1 MRTLGFLASRAA
13 CLLLCLMW
21 GLSNLGAQAPNP
33 GISSSASDIVRSYTI
48 AQVRV
53 EGLRHT
59 DQDLLMMIAGLR
71 QGQRF
76 TLMGEEG
83 AKAVRNLWKQG
94 LFGDVQIRV
103 DSIVDDRIFLCLV
116 LEEKPRLSKVVFNRK
131 VSKAK
136 AEEMTESLKT
146 FKGKILTDEV
156 KGNIRRVVRKYYT
169 DKGYL
174 EVQVTMKAVPD
185 TNQINASTLMVTVE
199 PGVKVRVAQ
208 LDLSGNSALDHRDLS
223 GILKTARPRVRWNP
237 FRNGKWDPE
246 KFEEQKAKLVRRYQR
261 MGYRDA
267 RILKDSVYSMG
278 NGQMGIKVELYEGR
292 PYYIRRLEIEGNSVH
307 SDSLLLGLLGVKDGD
322 LYNKELI
329 ESKLQMDPSGRD
341 ISSLYM
347 DDGYLFFQVS
357 SHENRVEGDSVDLIV
372 RVVEGAQATV
382 RRVTV
387 KGNDKTS
394 DHVIIRELRTRPGQK
409 FSRSDVMRTTR
420 ELSQLGYFDPEQ
432 LGVVPTPNP
441 QDGTVDIEYK
451 VAERS
456 NDQVELSGG
465 WGAGQVVGSLG
476 LVLNNFSTRKMFNP
490 KAWTPVPGG
499 DGQRVSIRAQSNGR
513 FFSSYNLSFTEPW
526 LGGKKPNSFTVSG
539 YVSIQVPNGLPRTN
553 SLRQSI
559 TIKGTSV
566 SFGQR
571 LKKPDDFFTVVHSL
585 NFQQFVLV
593 NNQNTA
599 FLPDGVS
606 NNFFIKETLSRNS
619 VDQPIFP
626 RSGTNLSLVAQI
638 APPYSLLGRTIK
650 PNATAQ
656 ERYKWVEYHKWRFD
670 FQQYTKLVGNLVL
683 MSRVQ
688 YGWLGN
694 YSSITGE
701 VPFGRFYVGGDGIMG
716 FALDDR
722 ELIGLRG
729 YQNNSLTPRDAQTSQ
744 LLGATAFQKYTME
757 FRYPL
762 SLNPSA
768 TIYATTFLEAGNS
781 FRRARE
787 FDPFLN
793 YRSAGVGVRVF
804 LPMFGL
810 LGVDW
815 GYGFDPVPGAGEVHK
830 GNVHISIGQSF

>member
-1 MRTLGFLASRAA
+1 MRTFWLLASRTA
-13 CLLLCLMW
+13 CLLGCLLW
-21 GLSNLGAQAPNP
+21 GYETANAQAPNP
-33 GISSSASDIVRSYTI
+33 GATTSGSDIVRSYTI

-103 DSIVDDRIFLCLV
+103 DSVVDDRIFLCLV
-116 LEEKPRLSKVVFNRK
+116 LEEKPRLAKVVFNRK

-174 EVQVTMKAVPD
+174 EVQVTMNTVPD
-185 TNQINASTLMVTVE
+185 TNQINASTLLVSVE
-199 PGVKVRVAQ
+199 PGVKVRVAA
-208 LDLSGNSALDHRDLS
+208 LDLSGNLALDDKDL
-223 GILKTARPRVRWNP
+223 GRILKTARPKVRWNP
-237 FRNGKWDPE
+237 LRNGKWDPE

-278 NGQMGIKVELYEGR
+278 NGQMGIKVELFEGR

-307 SDSLLLGLLGVKDGD
+307 SDSLLLGLLGLQEGD
-322 LYNKELI
+322 LYNKELM

-451 VAERS
+451 VTERS

-476 LVLNNFSTRKMFNP
+476 LVLNNFSTRKMLNP

-499 DGQRVSIRAQSNGR
+499 DGQRVSVRAQSNGR

-553 SLRQSI
+553 PLRQSI

-670 FQQYTKLVGNLVL
+670 FQQYTKLIGNLVL

-729 YQNNSLTPRDAQTSQ
+729 YQNNSLTPRDPQTSQ

-781 FRRARE
+781 FRKARQ

>member
-1 MRTLGFLASRAA
+1 MMRFLFLAGQRA
-13 CLLLCLMW
+13 CLLGCFACLPW
-21 GLSNLGAQAPNP
+21 ITEAQVPGSGAA
-33 GISSSASDIVRSYTI
+33 GEVVRSYRI
-48 AQVRV
+48 AKVRV

-71 QGQRF
+71 EGQRF
-76 TLMGEEG
+76 TLLGEEG

-94 LFGDVQIRV
+94 LFGNVQIRV
-103 DSIVDDRIFLCLV
+103 DSVVEEQIYLCLV

-136 AEEMTESLKT
+136 AEEMTESLKS

-156 KGNIRRVVRKYYT
+156 KGNISRVVRKYYT

-174 EVQVTMKAVPD
+174 EVKVVLNTIPD
-185 TNQINASTLMVTVE
+185 TNQINASTLNVSVE
-199 PGVKVRVAQ
+199 PGAKVRVASLQ
-208 LDLSGNSALDHRDLS
+208 LTGNTALDAKNVMR
-223 GILKTARPRVRWNP
+223 ILKTARPRVRWNP
-237 FRNGKWDPE
+237 LRNGKWDPE
-246 KFEEQKAKLVRRYQR
+246 KFEEQKTKLIRRYQR

-267 RILKDSVYSMG
+267 RILRDSVFSIG
-278 NGQMGIKVELYEGR
+278 DGQMGVLVELFEGK
-292 PYYIRRLEIEGNSVH
+292 PYFVRRLEIEGNSVY
-307 SDSLLLGLLGVKDGD
+307 SDSLLLGLLGMKQGD

-357 SHENRVEGDSVDLIV
+357 SHESRVEGDSIDLVV

-451 VAERS
+451 VTERS

-499 DGQRVSIRAQSNGR
+499 DGQRVSVRAQSNGR

-539 YVSIQVPNGLPRTN
+539 YVSIQVPNGLPRSN
-553 SLRQSI
+553 PLRQSI

-571 LKKPDDFFTVVHSL
+571 LKKPDDFFTVVHSV

-606 NNFFIKETLSRNS
+606 NNFFFKETLSRNS

-626 RSGTNLSLVAQI
+626 RSGANLSLVAQI
-638 APPYSLLGRTIK
+638 APPYSLLGRK
-650 PNATAQ
+650 LRPDATAQ

-683 MSRVQ
+683 MSRIQ

-694 YSSITGE
+694 YTQETGE

-729 YQNNSLTPRDAQTSQ
+729 YQNNSLTPRDPQTSQ

-757 FRYPL
+757 LRYPL

-781 FRRARE
+781 FRKVRQ

-815 GYGFDPVPGAGEVHK
+815 GYGMDPVPGAGEVHK

>member
-1 MRTLGFLASRAA
+1 MMRFLFLAGLRA
-13 CLLLCLMW
+13 CLLGCFACLPW
-21 GLSNLGAQAPNP
+21 ITEAQVPGSGAA
-33 GISSSASDIVRSYTI
+33 GEVVRSYRI
-48 AQVRV
+48 AKVRV

-71 QGQRF
+71 EGQRF
-76 TLMGEEG
+76 TLLGEEG

-94 LFGDVQIRV
+94 LFGNVQIRV
-103 DSIVDDRIFLCLV
+103 DSVVEEQIYLCLV

-136 AEEMTESLKT
+136 AEEMTESLKS

-156 KGNIRRVVRKYYT
+156 KGNISRVVRKYYT

-174 EVQVTMKAVPD
+174 EVKVVLNTIPD
-185 TNQINASTLMVTVE
+185 TNQINASTLNVSVE
-199 PGVKVRVAQ
+199 PGAKVRVASLQ
-208 LDLSGNSALDHRDLS
+208 LTGNTALDAKNVMR
-223 GILKTARPRVRWNP
+223 ILKTARPRVRWNP
-237 FRNGKWDPE
+237 LRNGKWDPE
-246 KFEEQKAKLVRRYQR
+246 KFEEQKAKLIRRYQR

-267 RILKDSVYSMG
+267 RILRDSVFSIG
-278 NGQMGIKVELYEGR
+278 DGQMGVLVELFEGK
-292 PYYIRRLEIEGNSVH
+292 PYFVRRLEIEGNSVY
-307 SDSLLLGLLGVKDGD
+307 SDSLLLGLLGVKQGD

-357 SHENRVEGDSVDLIV
+357 SHESRVEGDSIDLVV

-451 VAERS
+451 VTERS

-499 DGQRVSIRAQSNGR
+499 DGQRVSVRAQSNGR

-526 LGGKKPNSFTVSG
+526 LGGKKPNSFTVSA
-539 YVSIQVPNGLPRTN
+539 YVSIQVPNGLPRSN
-553 SLRQSI
+553 PLRQSI

-571 LKKPDDFFTVVHSL
+571 LKKPDDFFTVVHSV

-606 NNFFIKETLSRNS
+606 NNFFFKETLSRNS

-626 RSGTNLSLVAQI
+626 RSGANLSLVAQI
-638 APPYSLLGRTIK
+638 APPYSLLGRK
-650 PNATAQ
+650 LRPDATAQ

-670 FQQYTKLVGNLVL
+670 LQQYTKLVGNLVL
-683 MSRVQ
+683 MSRIQ

-694 YSSITGE
+694 YTQETGE

-729 YQNNSLTPRDAQTSQ
+729 YQNNSLTPRDPQTSQ

-757 FRYPL
+757 LRYPL

-781 FRRARE
+781 FRKVRE

-815 GYGFDPVPGAGEVHK
+815 GYGMDPVPGAGEVHK

>member
-1 MRTLGFLASRAA
+1 MMRFLFLAGLRA
-13 CLLLCLMW
+13 CLLGCFACLPW
-21 GLSNLGAQAPNP
+21 ITEAQVPGSGAA
-33 GISSSASDIVRSYTI
+33 GEVVRSYRI
-48 AQVRV
+48 AKVRV

-71 QGQRF
+71 EGQRF
-76 TLMGEEG
+76 TLLGEEG

-94 LFGDVQIRV
+94 LFGNVQIRV
-103 DSIVDDRIFLCLV
+103 DSVVEEQIYLCLV

-136 AEEMTESLKT
+136 AEEMTESLKS

-156 KGNIRRVVRKYYT
+156 KGNISRVVRKYYT

-174 EVQVTMKAVPD
+174 EVKVVLNTIPD
-185 TNQINASTLMVTVE
+185 TNQINASTLNVSVE
-199 PGVKVRVAQ
+199 PGAKVRVASLQ
-208 LDLSGNSALDHRDLS
+208 LTGNTALDAKNVMR
-223 GILKTARPRVRWNP
+223 ILKTARPRVRWNP
-237 FRNGKWDPE
+237 LRNGKWDPE
-246 KFEEQKAKLVRRYQR
+246 KFEEQKTKLIRRYQR

-267 RILKDSVYSMG
+267 RILRDSVFSIG
-278 NGQMGIKVELYEGR
+278 DGQMGVLVELFEGK
-292 PYYIRRLEIEGNSVH
+292 PYFVRRLEIEGNSVY
-307 SDSLLLGLLGVKDGD
+307 SDSLLLGLLGMKPGD

-357 SHENRVEGDSVDLIV
+357 SHESRVEGDSIDLVV

-451 VAERS
+451 VTERS

-499 DGQRVSIRAQSNGR
+499 DGQRVSVRAQSNGR

-539 YVSIQVPNGLPRTN
+539 YVSIQVPNGLPRSN
-553 SLRQSI
+553 PLRQSI

-571 LKKPDDFFTVVHSL
+571 LKKPDDFFTVVHSV

-606 NNFFIKETLSRNS
+606 NNFFFKETLSRNS

-626 RSGTNLSLVAQI
+626 RSGANLSLVAQI
-638 APPYSLLGRTIK
+638 APPYSLLGRK
-650 PNATAQ
+650 LRPDATAQ

-683 MSRVQ
+683 MSRIQ

-694 YSSITGE
+694 YTQETGE

-729 YQNNSLTPRDAQTSQ
+729 YQNNSLTPRDPQTSQ

-757 FRYPL
+757 LRYPL

-781 FRRARE
+781 FRKVRE

-815 GYGFDPVPGAGEVHK
+815 GYGMDPVPGAGEVHK

>member
-1 MRTLGFLASRAA
+1 MKRLYFLAGLWIGLLGCFA
-13 CLLLCLMW
+13 CLPRI
-21 GLSNLGAQAPNP
+21 SQAQAPVS
-33 GISSSASDIVRSYTI
+33 GVAGEVVRSYRI
-48 AQVRV
+48 AKVRV

-71 QGQRF
+71 EGQRF
-76 TLMGEEG
+76 TLLGEEG

-94 LFGDVQIRV
+94 LFGNVQIRV
-103 DSIVDDRIFLCLV
+103 DSVVEDQIYLCLV

-156 KGNIRRVVRKYYT
+156 KGNISRVVRKYYT

-174 EVQVTMKAVPD
+174 EVKVAMNTVPD
-185 TNQINASTLMVTVE
+185 TNQINASTLNVSVE
-199 PGVKVRVAQ
+199 PGVKVRVASLQ
-208 LDLSGNSALDHRDLS
+208 LMGNVALDAKNVMR
-223 GILKTARPRVRWNP
+223 ILKTARPRVRWNP
-237 FRNGKWDPE
+237 LRNGKWDPE
-246 KFEEQKAKLVRRYQR
+246 KFEEQKTKLIRRYQR

-267 RILKDSVYSMG
+267 RILRDSVFSIG
-278 NGQMGIKVELYEGR
+278 DGQMGVLVDLFEGK
-292 PYYIRRLEIEGNSVH
+292 PYFIRRLEIEGNSVH
-307 SDSLLLGLLGVKDGD
+307 SDSLLLGLLGVKPGD

-357 SHENRVEGDSVDLIV
+357 SHESRVEGDSIDLMV

-451 VAERS
+451 VTERS

-499 DGQRVSIRAQSNGR
+499 DGQRVSVRAQSNGR

-553 SLRQSI
+553 PLRQSI

-571 LKKPDDFFTVVHSL
+571 LKKPDDFFTVVHSV

-626 RSGTNLSLVAQI
+626 RSGANLSLVAQI
-638 APPYSLLGRTIK
+638 APPYSLLGRK
-650 PNATAQ
+650 LAPNATAQ

-683 MSRVQ
+683 MSRIQ

-694 YSSITGE
+694 YTQETGE

-729 YQNNSLTPRDAQTSQ
+729 YQNNSLTPRDPQTSQ

-757 FRYPL
+757 LRYPL

-781 FRRARE
+781 FRKVRQ

-815 GYGFDPVPGAGEVHK
+815 GYGMDPVPGAGEVHK

>member
-1 MRTLGFLASRAA
+1 MMRFLFLAGLRA
-13 CLLLCLMW
+13 CLLGCFACLPW
-21 GLSNLGAQAPNP
+21 ITEAQVPGSGAA
-33 GISSSASDIVRSYTI
+33 GEVVRSYRI
-48 AQVRV
+48 AKVRV

-71 QGQRF
+71 EGQRF
-76 TLMGEEG
+76 TLLGEEG

-94 LFGDVQIRV
+94 LFGNVQIRV
-103 DSIVDDRIFLCLV
+103 DSVVEEQIYLCLV

-136 AEEMTESLKT
+136 AEEMTESLKS

-156 KGNIRRVVRKYYT
+156 KGNISRVVRKYYT

-174 EVQVTMKAVPD
+174 EVKVVLNTIPD
-185 TNQINASTLMVTVE
+185 TNQINASTLNVSVE
-199 PGVKVRVAQ
+199 PGAKVRVASLQ
-208 LDLSGNSALDHRDLS
+208 LTGNTALDAKNVMR
-223 GILKTARPRVRWNP
+223 ILKTARPRVRWNP
-237 FRNGKWDPE
+237 LRNGKWDPE
-246 KFEEQKAKLVRRYQR
+246 KFEEQKTKLIRRYQR

-267 RILKDSVYSMG
+267 RILRDSVFSIG
-278 NGQMGIKVELYEGR
+278 DGQMGVLVELFEGK
-292 PYYIRRLEIEGNSVH
+292 PYFVRRLEIEGNSVY
-307 SDSLLLGLLGVKDGD
+307 SDSLLLGLLGMKQGD

-357 SHENRVEGDSVDLIV
+357 SHESRVEGDSIDLMV

-451 VAERS
+451 VTERS

-499 DGQRVSIRAQSNGR
+499 DGQRVSVRAQSNGR

-539 YVSIQVPNGLPRTN
+539 YVSIQVPNGLPRSN
-553 SLRQSI
+553 PLRQSI

-571 LKKPDDFFTVVHSL
+571 LKKPDDFFTVVHSV

-606 NNFFIKETLSRNS
+606 NNFFFKETLSRNS

-626 RSGTNLSLVAQI
+626 RSGANLSLVAQI
-638 APPYSLLGRTIK
+638 APPYSLLGRK
-650 PNATAQ
+650 LRPDATAQ

-683 MSRVQ
+683 MSRIQ

-694 YSSITGE
+694 YTQETGE

-729 YQNNSLTPRDAQTSQ
+729 YQNNSLTPRDPQTSQ

-757 FRYPL
+757 LRYPL

-781 FRRARE
+781 FRKVRQ

-815 GYGFDPVPGAGEVHK
+815 GYGMDPVPGAGEVHK

>member
-1 MRTLGFLASRAA
+1 V
-13 CLLLCLMW
+13 
-21 GLSNLGAQAPNP
+21 
-33 GISSSASDIVRSYTI
+33 VRSYRI
-48 AQVRV
+48 AKVRV

-71 QGQRF
+71 EGQRF
-76 TLMGEEG
+76 TLLGEEG

-94 LFGDVQIRV
+94 LFGNVQIRV
-103 DSIVDDRIFLCLV
+103 DSVVEEQIYLCLV

-156 KGNIRRVVRKYYT
+156 KGNISRVVRKYYI
-169 DKGYL
+169 DKGYR
-174 EVQVTMKAVPD
+174 EVKVVLNTVPD
-185 TNQINASTLMVTVE
+185 TNQINASTLNVSVE
-199 PGVKVRVAQ
+199 PGAKVRVASLQ
-208 LDLSGNSALDHRDLS
+208 LTGNSAIDAKNVMR
-223 GILKTARPRVRWNP
+223 ILKTARPRVRWNP
-237 FRNGKWDPE
+237 LRNGKWDPE
-246 KFEEQKAKLVRRYQR
+246 KFEEQKAKLIRRYQR

-267 RILKDSVYSMG
+267 RILRDSVFSIG
-278 NGQMGIKVELYEGR
+278 NGQMGVLVDLFEGK
-292 PYYIRRLEIEGNSVH
+292 PYFVRRLEIEGNSVH
-307 SDSLLLGLLGVKDGD
+307 SDSVLLGLLGMKPGD

-347 DDGYLFFQVS
+347 DDGYLFFQVT
-357 SHENRVEGDSVDLIV
+357 SHESRVEGDSIDLMV

-451 VAERS
+451 VTERS

-499 DGQRVSIRAQSNGR
+499 DGQRVSVRAQSNGR

-553 SLRQSI
+553 PLRQSI

-571 LKKPDDFFTVVHSL
+571 LKKPDDFFTVVHSV

-606 NNFFIKETLSRNS
+606 NNFFFKETLSRNS

-626 RSGTNLSLVAQI
+626 RSGANLSVVAQI
-638 APPYSLLGRTIK
+638 APPYSLLGRK
-650 PNATAQ
+650 LRPDATAQ

-683 MSRVQ
+683 MSRIQ

-694 YSSITGE
+694 YTQETGE

-729 YQNNSLTPRDAQTSQ
+729 YQNNSLTPRDPQTSQ

-757 FRYPL
+757 LRYPL

-781 FRRARE
+781 FRKVRQ

-815 GYGFDPVPGAGEVHK
+815 GYGMDPVPGAGEVHK

>member
-1 MRTLGFLASRAA
+1 M
-13 CLLLCLMW
+13 M
-21 GLSNLGAQAPNP
+21 
-33 GISSSASDIVRSYTI
+33 IS
-48 AQVRV
+48 
-53 EGLRHT
+53 GLRE
-59 DQDLLMMIAGLR
+59 
-71 QGQRF
+71 GQRF
-76 TLMGEEG
+76 TLLGEEG

-94 LFGDVQIRV
+94 LFGNVQIRV
-103 DSIVDDRIFLCLV
+103 DSVVEEQIYLCLV

-136 AEEMTESLKT
+136 AEEMTESLKS

-156 KGNIRRVVRKYYT
+156 KGNISRVVRKYYT

-174 EVQVTMKAVPD
+174 EVKVVLNTIPD
-185 TNQINASTLMVTVE
+185 TNQINASTLNVSVE
-199 PGVKVRVAQ
+199 PGAKVRVASLQ
-208 LDLSGNSALDHRDLS
+208 LTGNAALDAKNVMR
-223 GILKTARPRVRWNP
+223 ILKTARPRVRWNP
-237 FRNGKWDPE
+237 LRNGKWDPE
-246 KFEEQKAKLVRRYQR
+246 KFEEQKTKLIRRYQR
-261 MGYRDA
+261 LGYRDA
-267 RILKDSVYSMG
+267 RILRDSVFSIG
-278 NGQMGIKVELYEGR
+278 DGQMGVLVELFEGK
-292 PYYIRRLEIEGNSVH
+292 PYFVRRLEIEGNSVY
-307 SDSLLLGLLGVKDGD
+307 SDSLLLGLLGVKQGD

-357 SHENRVEGDSVDLIV
+357 SHESRVEGDSIDLVV

-451 VAERS
+451 VTERS

-476 LVLNNFSTRKMFNP
+476 LVLNNFSTRKMLNP

-499 DGQRVSIRAQSNGR
+499 DGQRVSVRAQSNGR

-526 LGGKKPNSFTVSG
+526 LGGKKPNSFTVSA
-539 YVSIQVPNGLPRTN
+539 YVSIQVPNGLPRSN
-553 SLRQSI
+553 PLRQSI

-606 NNFFIKETLSRNS
+606 NNFFFKETLSRNS

-626 RSGTNLSLVAQI
+626 RSGANLSLVAQI
-638 APPYSLLGRTIK
+638 APPYSLLGRK
-650 PNATAQ
+650 LRPDATAQ

-683 MSRVQ
+683 MSRIQ

-694 YSSITGE
+694 YTQETGE

-729 YQNNSLTPRDAQTSQ
+729 YQNNSLTPRDPQTSQ

-757 FRYPL
+757 LRYPL

-781 FRRARE
+781 FRKVRQ

-815 GYGFDPVPGAGEVHK
+815 GYGMDPVPGAGEVHK

>member
-1 MRTLGFLASRAA
+1 MMRFLFLAGQRA
-13 CLLLCLMW
+13 CLLGCFACLPW
-21 GLSNLGAQAPNP
+21 ISQAQVP
-33 GISSSASDIVRSYTI
+33 GSAGSAGEVVRSYRI
-48 AQVRV
+48 AKVRV

-71 QGQRF
+71 EGQRF
-76 TLMGEEG
+76 TLLGEEG

-94 LFGDVQIRV
+94 LFGNVQIRV
-103 DSIVDDRIFLCLV
+103 DSVVEEQIYLCLV

-136 AEEMTESLKT
+136 AEEMTESLKS

-156 KGNIRRVVRKYYT
+156 KGNISRVVRKYYT

-174 EVQVTMKAVPD
+174 EVKVVLNTIPD
-185 TNQINASTLMVTVE
+185 TNQINASTLNVSVE
-199 PGVKVRVAQ
+199 PGAKVRVASLQ
-208 LDLSGNSALDHRDLS
+208 LTGNTALDAKNVMR
-223 GILKTARPRVRWNP
+223 ILKTARPRVRWNP
-237 FRNGKWDPE
+237 LRNGKWDPE
-246 KFEEQKAKLVRRYQR
+246 KFEEQKTKLIRRYQR

-267 RILKDSVYSMG
+267 RILRDSVFSIG
-278 NGQMGIKVELYEGR
+278 DGQMGVLVELFEGK
-292 PYYIRRLEIEGNSVH
+292 PYFVRRLEIEGNSVH
-307 SDSLLLGLLGVKDGD
+307 SDSLLLGLLGMKPGD

-357 SHENRVEGDSVDLIV
+357 SHESRVEGDSIDLMV

-451 VAERS
+451 VTERS

-499 DGQRVSIRAQSNGR
+499 DGQRVSVRAQSNGR

-539 YVSIQVPNGLPRTN
+539 YVSIQVPNGLPRSN
-553 SLRQSI
+553 PLRQSI

-571 LKKPDDFFTVVHSL
+571 LKKPDDFFTVVHSV

-606 NNFFIKETLSRNS
+606 NNFFFKETLSRNS

-626 RSGTNLSLVAQI
+626 RSGANLSLVAQI
-638 APPYSLLGRTIK
+638 APPYSLLGRK
-650 PNATAQ
+650 LRPDATAQ

-683 MSRVQ
+683 MSRIQ

-694 YSSITGE
+694 YTQETGE

-729 YQNNSLTPRDAQTSQ
+729 YQNNSLTPRDPQSNQ

-757 FRYPL
+757 LRYPL

-781 FRRARE
+781 FRKVRQ

-815 GYGFDPVPGAGEVHK
+815 GYGMDPVPGAGEVHK

>member
-1 MRTLGFLASRAA
+1 MMRFLFLAGLRA
-13 CLLLCLMW
+13 CLLGCFACLPW
-21 GLSNLGAQAPNP
+21 ITEAQVPGSGAA
-33 GISSSASDIVRSYTI
+33 GEVVRSYRI
-48 AQVRV
+48 AKVRV

-71 QGQRF
+71 EGQRF
-76 TLMGEEG
+76 TLLGEEG

-94 LFGDVQIRV
+94 LFGNVQIRV
-103 DSIVDDRIFLCLV
+103 DSVVEEQIYLCLV

-136 AEEMTESLKT
+136 AEEMTESLKS

-156 KGNIRRVVRKYYT
+156 KGNISRVVRKYYT

-174 EVQVTMKAVPD
+174 EVKVVLNTIPD
-185 TNQINASTLMVTVE
+185 TNQINASTLNVSVE
-199 PGVKVRVAQ
+199 PGAKVRVASLQ
-208 LDLSGNSALDHRDLS
+208 LTGNTALDAKNVMR
-223 GILKTARPRVRWNP
+223 ILKTARPRVRWNP
-237 FRNGKWDPE
+237 LRNGKWDPE
-246 KFEEQKAKLVRRYQR
+246 KFEEQKTKLIRRYQR

-267 RILKDSVYSMG
+267 RILRDSVFSIG
-278 NGQMGIKVELYEGR
+278 DGQMGVLVELFEGK
-292 PYYIRRLEIEGNSVH
+292 PYFVRRLEIEGNSVY
-307 SDSLLLGLLGVKDGD
+307 SDSLLLGLLGMKQGD

-357 SHENRVEGDSVDLIV
+357 SHESRVEGDSIDLVV

-451 VAERS
+451 VTERS

-499 DGQRVSIRAQSNGR
+499 DGQRVSVRAQSNGR

-539 YVSIQVPNGLPRTN
+539 YVSIQVPNGLPRSN
-553 SLRQSI
+553 PLRQSI

-571 LKKPDDFFTVVHSL
+571 LKKPDDFFTVVHSV

-606 NNFFIKETLSRNS
+606 NNFFFKETLSRNS

-626 RSGTNLSLVAQI
+626 RSGANLSLVAQI
-638 APPYSLLGRTIK
+638 APPYSLLGRK
-650 PNATAQ
+650 LRPDATAQ

-683 MSRVQ
+683 MSRIQ

-694 YSSITGE
+694 YTQETGE

-729 YQNNSLTPRDAQTSQ
+729 YQNNSLTPRDPQTSQ

-757 FRYPL
+757 LRYPL

-781 FRRARE
+781 FRKVRE

-815 GYGFDPVPGAGEVHK
+815 GYGMDPVPGAGEVHK

>member
-1 MRTLGFLASRAA
+1 MMRFLFLAGLRA
-13 CLLLCLMW
+13 CLLGCFACLPW
-21 GLSNLGAQAPNP
+21 ITEAQVPGSGAA
-33 GISSSASDIVRSYTI
+33 GEVVRSYRI
-48 AQVRV
+48 AKVRV

-71 QGQRF
+71 EGQRF
-76 TLMGEEG
+76 TLLGEEG

-94 LFGDVQIRV
+94 LFGNVQIRV
-103 DSIVDDRIFLCLV
+103 DSVVEEQIYLCLV

-136 AEEMTESLKT
+136 AEEMTESLKS

-156 KGNIRRVVRKYYT
+156 KGNISRVVRKYYT

-174 EVQVTMKAVPD
+174 EVKVVLNTIPD
-185 TNQINASTLMVTVE
+185 TNQINASTLNVSVE
-199 PGVKVRVAQ
+199 PGAKVRVASLQ
-208 LDLSGNSALDHRDLS
+208 LTGNTALDAKNVMR
-223 GILKTARPRVRWNP
+223 ILKTARPRVRWNP
-237 FRNGKWDPE
+237 LRNGKWDPE
-246 KFEEQKAKLVRRYQR
+246 KFEEQKTKLIRRYQR

-267 RILKDSVYSMG
+267 RILRDSVFSIG
-278 NGQMGIKVELYEGR
+278 DGQMGVLVELFEGK
-292 PYYIRRLEIEGNSVH
+292 PYFVRRLEIEGNSVY
-307 SDSLLLGLLGVKDGD
+307 SDSLLLGLLGMKQGD

-357 SHENRVEGDSVDLIV
+357 SHESRVEGDSIDLVV

-451 VAERS
+451 VTERS

-499 DGQRVSIRAQSNGR
+499 DGQRVSVRAQSNGR

-539 YVSIQVPNGLPRTN
+539 YVSIQVPNGLPRSN
-553 SLRQSI
+553 PLRQSI

-571 LKKPDDFFTVVHSL
+571 LKKPDDFFTVVHSV

-606 NNFFIKETLSRNS
+606 NNFFFKETLSRNS

-626 RSGTNLSLVAQI
+626 RSGANLSLVAQI
-638 APPYSLLGRTIK
+638 APPYSLLGRK
-650 PNATAQ
+650 LRPDATAQ

-683 MSRVQ
+683 MSRIQ

-694 YSSITGE
+694 YTQETGE

-729 YQNNSLTPRDAQTSQ
+729 YQNNSLTPRDPQTSQ

-757 FRYPL
+757 LRYPL

-781 FRRARE
+781 FRKVRQ

-815 GYGFDPVPGAGEVHK
+815 GYGMDPVPGAGEVHK

>member
-1 MRTLGFLASRAA
+1 M
-13 CLLLCLMW
+13 
-21 GLSNLGAQAPNP
+21 
-33 GISSSASDIVRSYTI
+33 VRSYRI
-48 AQVRV
+48 AKVRV

-71 QGQRF
+71 EGQRF
-76 TLMGEEG
+76 TLLGEEG

-94 LFGDVQIRV
+94 LFGNVQIRV
-103 DSIVDDRIFLCLV
+103 DSVVEEQIYLCLV

-136 AEEMTESLKT
+136 AEEMTESLKS

-156 KGNIRRVVRKYYT
+156 KGNISRVVRKYYT

-174 EVQVTMKAVPD
+174 EVKVVLNTIPD
-185 TNQINASTLMVTVE
+185 TNQINASTLNVSVE
-199 PGVKVRVAQ
+199 PGAKVRVASLQ
-208 LDLSGNSALDHRDLS
+208 LTGNTALDAKNVMR
-223 GILKTARPRVRWNP
+223 ILKTARPRVRWNP
-237 FRNGKWDPE
+237 LRNGKWDPE
-246 KFEEQKAKLVRRYQR
+246 KFEEQKTKLIRRYQR

-267 RILKDSVYSMG
+267 RILRDSVFSIG
-278 NGQMGIKVELYEGR
+278 DGQMGVLVELFEGK
-292 PYYIRRLEIEGNSVH
+292 PYFVRRLEIEGNSVH
-307 SDSLLLGLLGVKDGD
+307 SDSLLLGLLGMKPGD

-357 SHENRVEGDSVDLIV
+357 SHESRVEGDSIDLMV

-451 VAERS
+451 VTERS

-499 DGQRVSIRAQSNGR
+499 DGQRVSVRAQSNGR

-539 YVSIQVPNGLPRTN
+539 YVSIQVPNGLPRSN
-553 SLRQSI
+553 PLRQSI

-571 LKKPDDFFTVVHSL
+571 LKKPDDFFTVVHSV

-606 NNFFIKETLSRNS
+606 NNFFFKETLSRNS

-626 RSGTNLSLVAQI
+626 RSGANLSLVAQI
-638 APPYSLLGRTIK
+638 APPYSLLGRK
-650 PNATAQ
+650 LRPDATAQ

-683 MSRVQ
+683 MSRIQ

-694 YSSITGE
+694 YTQETGE

-729 YQNNSLTPRDAQTSQ
+729 YQNNSLTPRDPQSNQ

-757 FRYPL
+757 LRYPL

-781 FRRARE
+781 FRKVRQ

-815 GYGFDPVPGAGEVHK
+815 GYGMDPVPGAGEVHK

>member
-1 MRTLGFLASRAA
+1 MKRLYFLAGLWIGLLGCFA
-13 CLLLCLMW
+13 CLPRI
-21 GLSNLGAQAPNP
+21 SQAQAPVS
-33 GISSSASDIVRSYTI
+33 GVAGEVVRSYRI
-48 AQVRV
+48 AKVRV

-71 QGQRF
+71 EGQRF
-76 TLMGEEG
+76 TLLGEEG

-94 LFGDVQIRV
+94 LFGNVQIRV
-103 DSIVDDRIFLCLV
+103 DSVVEDQIYLCLV

-156 KGNIRRVVRKYYT
+156 KGNISRVVRKYYT

-174 EVQVTMKAVPD
+174 EVKVAMNTVPD
-185 TNQINASTLMVTVE
+185 TNQINASTLNVSVE
-199 PGVKVRVAQ
+199 PGVKVRVASLQ
-208 LDLSGNSALDHRDLS
+208 LMGNVALDAKNVMR
-223 GILKTARPRVRWNP
+223 ILKTARPRVRWNP
-237 FRNGKWDPE
+237 LRNGKWDPE
-246 KFEEQKAKLVRRYQR
+246 KFEEQKTKLIRRYQR

-267 RILKDSVYSMG
+267 RILRDSVFSIG
-278 NGQMGIKVELYEGR
+278 DGQMGVLVDLFEGK
-292 PYYIRRLEIEGNSVH
+292 PYFIRRLEIEGNSVH
-307 SDSLLLGLLGVKDGD
+307 SDSLLLGLLGVKPGD

-357 SHENRVEGDSVDLIV
+357 SHESRVEGDSIDLMV

-451 VAERS
+451 VTERS

-499 DGQRVSIRAQSNGR
+499 DGQRVSVRAQSNGR

-526 LGGKKPNSFTVSG
+526 
-539 YVSIQVPNGLPRTN
+539 
-553 SLRQSI
+553 
-559 TIKGTSV
+559 
-566 SFGQR
+566 
-571 LKKPDDFFTVVHSL
+571 
-585 NFQQFVLV
+585 
-593 NNQNTA
+593 
-599 FLPDGVS
+599 
-606 NNFFIKETLSRNS
+606 
-619 VDQPIFP
+619 
-626 RSGTNLSLVAQI
+626 
-638 APPYSLLGRTIK
+638 
-650 PNATAQ
+650 
-656 ERYKWVEYHKWRFD
+656 
-670 FQQYTKLVGNLVL
+670 
-683 MSRVQ
+683 
-688 YGWLGN
+688 
-694 YSSITGE
+694 
-701 VPFGRFYVGGDGIMG
+701 
-716 FALDDR
+716 
-722 ELIGLRG
+722 
-729 YQNNSLTPRDAQTSQ
+729 
-744 LLGATAFQKYTME
+744 
-757 FRYPL
+757 
-762 SLNPSA
+762 
-768 TIYATTFLEAGNS
+768 
-781 FRRARE
+781 
-787 FDPFLN
+787 
-793 YRSAGVGVRVF
+793 
-804 LPMFGL
+804 
-810 LGVDW
+810 
-815 GYGFDPVPGAGEVHK
+815 
-830 GNVHISIGQSF
+830 

>member
-1 MRTLGFLASRAA
+1 MRTFWLLASRTA
-13 CLLLCLMW
+13 CLLGCLLW
-21 GLSNLGAQAPNP
+21 GYETANAQAPNP
-33 GISSSASDIVRSYTI
+33 GATTSGSDIVRSYTI

-103 DSIVDDRIFLCLV
+103 DSVVDDRIFLCLV
-116 LEEKPRLSKVVFNRK
+116 LEEKPRLAKVVFNRK

-174 EVQVTMKAVPD
+174 EVQVTMNTVPD
-185 TNQINASTLMVTVE
+185 TNQINASTLLVSVE
-199 PGVKVRVAQ
+199 PGVKVRVAA
-208 LDLSGNSALDHRDLS
+208 LDLSGNLALDDKDL
-223 GILKTARPRVRWNP
+223 GRILKTARPKVRWNP
-237 FRNGKWDPE
+237 LRNGKWDPE
-246 KFEEQKAKLVRRYQR
+246 KFEEQKAKMVRRYQR

-278 NGQMGIKVELYEGR
+278 NGQMGIKVELFEGR

-307 SDSLLLGLLGVKDGD
+307 SDSLLLGLLGLQEGD

-451 VAERS
+451 VTERS

-476 LVLNNFSTRKMFNP
+476 LVLNNFSTRKMLNP

-499 DGQRVSIRAQSNGR
+499 DGQRVSVRAQSNGR

-553 SLRQSI
+553 PLRQSI

-670 FQQYTKLVGNLVL
+670 FQQYTKLIGNLVL

-729 YQNNSLTPRDAQTSQ
+729 YQNNSLTPRDPQTSQ

-781 FRRARE
+781 FRKARQ

>member
-1 MRTLGFLASRAA
+1 
-13 CLLLCLMW
+13 
-21 GLSNLGAQAPNP
+21 
-33 GISSSASDIVRSYTI
+33 
-48 AQVRV
+48 
-53 EGLRHT
+53 
-59 DQDLLMMIAGLR
+59 MMIAGLR
-71 QGQRF
+71 EGQRF
-76 TLMGEEG
+76 TLLGEEG

-94 LFGDVQIRV
+94 LFGNVQIRV
-103 DSIVDDRIFLCLV
+103 DSVVEEQIYLCLV

-136 AEEMTESLKT
+136 AEEMTESLKS

-156 KGNIRRVVRKYYT
+156 KGNISRVVRKYYT

-174 EVQVTMKAVPD
+174 EVKVVLNTIPD
-185 TNQINASTLMVTVE
+185 TNQINASTLNVSVE
-199 PGVKVRVAQ
+199 PGAKVRVASLQ
-208 LDLSGNSALDHRDLS
+208 LTGNTALDAKNVMR
-223 GILKTARPRVRWNP
+223 ILKTARPRVRWNP
-237 FRNGKWDPE
+237 LRNGKWDPE
-246 KFEEQKAKLVRRYQR
+246 KFEEQKTKLIRRYQR

-267 RILKDSVYSMG
+267 RILRDSVFSIG
-278 NGQMGIKVELYEGR
+278 DGQMGVLVELFEGK
-292 PYYIRRLEIEGNSVH
+292 PYFVRRLEIEGNSVH
-307 SDSLLLGLLGVKDGD
+307 SDSLLLGLLGMKPGD

-357 SHENRVEGDSVDLIV
+357 SHESRVEGDSIDLMV

-451 VAERS
+451 VTERS

-499 DGQRVSIRAQSNGR
+499 DGQRVSVRAQSNGR

-539 YVSIQVPNGLPRTN
+539 YVSIQVPNGLPRSN
-553 SLRQSI
+553 PLRQSI

-571 LKKPDDFFTVVHSL
+571 LKKPDDFFTVVHSV

-606 NNFFIKETLSRNS
+606 NNFFFKETLSRNS

-626 RSGTNLSLVAQI
+626 RSGANLSLVAQI
-638 APPYSLLGRTIK
+638 APPYSLLGRK
-650 PNATAQ
+650 LRPDATAQ

-683 MSRVQ
+683 MSRIQ

-694 YSSITGE
+694 YTQETGE

-729 YQNNSLTPRDAQTSQ
+729 YQNNSLTPRDPQTSQ

-757 FRYPL
+757 LRYPL

-781 FRRARE
+781 FRKVRQ

-815 GYGFDPVPGAGEVHK
+815 GYGMDPVPGAGEVHK

>member
-1 MRTLGFLASRAA
+1 MMRTLFMAGLWAGLLGCFASLPWISQAQVPGSAA
-13 CLLLCLMW
+13 
-21 GLSNLGAQAPNP
+21 
-33 GISSSASDIVRSYTI
+33 SAGEVVRSYRI
-48 AQVRV
+48 AKVRV

-71 QGQRF
+71 EGQRF
-76 TLMGEEG
+76 TLLGEEG

-94 LFGDVQIRV
+94 LFGNVQIRV
-103 DSIVDDRIFLCLV
+103 DSVVEEQIYLCLV

-156 KGNIRRVVRKYYT
+156 KGNISRVVRKYYI
-169 DKGYL
+169 DKGYR
-174 EVQVTMKAVPD
+174 EVKVVLNTVPD
-185 TNQINASTLMVTVE
+185 TNQINASTLNVSVE
-199 PGVKVRVAQ
+199 PGAKVRVASLQ
-208 LDLSGNSALDHRDLS
+208 LTGNSAIDAKNVMR
-223 GILKTARPRVRWNP
+223 ILKTARPRVRWNP
-237 FRNGKWDPE
+237 LRNGKWDPE
-246 KFEEQKAKLVRRYQR
+246 KFEEQKAKLIRRYQR

-267 RILKDSVYSMG
+267 RILRDSVFSIG
-278 NGQMGIKVELYEGR
+278 NGQMGVLVDLFEGK
-292 PYYIRRLEIEGNSVH
+292 PYFVRRLEIEGNSVH
-307 SDSLLLGLLGVKDGD
+307 SDSVLLGLLGMKPGD

-347 DDGYLFFQVS
+347 DDGYLFFQVT
-357 SHENRVEGDSVDLIV
+357 SHESRVEGDSIDLMV

-451 VAERS
+451 VTERS

-499 DGQRVSIRAQSNGR
+499 DGQRVSVRAQSNGR

-553 SLRQSI
+553 PLRQSI

-571 LKKPDDFFTVVHSL
+571 LKKPDDFFTVVHSV

-606 NNFFIKETLSRNS
+606 NNFFFKETLSRNS

-626 RSGTNLSLVAQI
+626 RSGANLSVVAQI
-638 APPYSLLGRTIK
+638 APPYSLLGRK
-650 PNATAQ
+650 LRPDATAQ

-683 MSRVQ
+683 MSRIQ

-694 YSSITGE
+694 YTQETGE

-729 YQNNSLTPRDAQTSQ
+729 YQNNSLTPRDPQTSQ

-757 FRYPL
+757 LRYPL

-781 FRRARE
+781 FRKVRQ

-815 GYGFDPVPGAGEVHK
+815 GYGMDPVPGAGEVHK

>member
-1 MRTLGFLASRAA
+1 MMRFLFLAGLRA
-13 CLLLCLMW
+13 CLLGCFACLPW
-21 GLSNLGAQAPNP
+21 ITEAQVPGSGAA
-33 GISSSASDIVRSYTI
+33 GEVVRSYRI
-48 AQVRV
+48 AKVRV

-71 QGQRF
+71 EGQRF
-76 TLMGEEG
+76 TLLGEEG

-94 LFGDVQIRV
+94 LFGNVQIRV
-103 DSIVDDRIFLCLV
+103 DSVVEEQIYLCLV

-136 AEEMTESLKT
+136 AEEMTESLKS

-156 KGNIRRVVRKYYT
+156 KGNISRVVRKYYT

-174 EVQVTMKAVPD
+174 EVKVVLNTIPD
-185 TNQINASTLMVTVE
+185 TNQINASTLNVSVE
-199 PGVKVRVAQ
+199 PGAKVRVASLQ
-208 LDLSGNSALDHRDLS
+208 LTGNAALDAKNVMR
-223 GILKTARPRVRWNP
+223 ILKTARPRVRWNP
-237 FRNGKWDPE
+237 LRNGKWDPE
-246 KFEEQKAKLVRRYQR
+246 KFEEQKTKLIRRYQR
-261 MGYRDA
+261 MGFRDA
-267 RILKDSVYSMG
+267 RILRDSVFSIG
-278 NGQMGIKVELYEGR
+278 DGQMGVLVELFEGK
-292 PYYIRRLEIEGNSVH
+292 PYFVRRLEIEGNSVY
-307 SDSLLLGLLGVKDGD
+307 SDSLLLGLLGVKQGD

-357 SHENRVEGDSVDLIV
+357 SHESRVEGDSIDLVV

-451 VAERS
+451 VTERS

-476 LVLNNFSTRKMFNP
+476 LVLNNFSTRKMLNP

-499 DGQRVSIRAQSNGR
+499 DGQRVSVRAQSNGR

-526 LGGKKPNSFTVSG
+526 LGGKKPNSFTVSA
-539 YVSIQVPNGLPRTN
+539 YVSIQVPNGLPRSN
-553 SLRQSI
+553 PLRQSI

-606 NNFFIKETLSRNS
+606 NNFFFKETLSRNS

-626 RSGTNLSLVAQI
+626 RSGANLSLVAQI
-638 APPYSLLGRTIK
+638 APPYSLLGRK
-650 PNATAQ
+650 LRPDATAQ

-683 MSRVQ
+683 MSRIQ

-694 YSSITGE
+694 YTQETGE

-729 YQNNSLTPRDAQTSQ
+729 YQNNSLTPRDPQTSQ

-757 FRYPL
+757 LRYPL

-781 FRRARE
+781 FRKVRQ

-815 GYGFDPVPGAGEVHK
+815 GYGMDPVPGAGEVHK

>member
-1 MRTLGFLASRAA
+1 MMRTLFLAGLRA
-13 CLLLCLMW
+13 CLLGCFACLPW
-21 GLSNLGAQAPNP
+21 ITEAQVPGSGAA
-33 GISSSASDIVRSYTI
+33 GEVVRSYRI
-48 AQVRV
+48 AKVRV

-71 QGQRF
+71 EGQRF
-76 TLMGEEG
+76 TLLGEEG

-94 LFGDVQIRV
+94 LFGNVQIRV
-103 DSIVDDRIFLCLV
+103 DSVVEEQIYLCLV

-136 AEEMTESLKT
+136 AEEMTESLKS

-156 KGNIRRVVRKYYT
+156 KGNISRVVRKYYT

-174 EVQVTMKAVPD
+174 EVKVVLNTIPD
-185 TNQINASTLMVTVE
+185 TNQINASTLNVSVE
-199 PGVKVRVAQ
+199 PGAKVRVASLQ
-208 LDLSGNSALDHRDLS
+208 LTGNTALDAKNVMR
-223 GILKTARPRVRWNP
+223 ILKTARPRVRWNP
-237 FRNGKWDPE
+237 LRNGKWDPE
-246 KFEEQKAKLVRRYQR
+246 KFEEQKTKLIRRYQR

-267 RILKDSVYSMG
+267 RILRDSVFSIG
-278 NGQMGIKVELYEGR
+278 DGQMGVLVELFEGK
-292 PYYIRRLEIEGNSVH
+292 PYFVRRLEIEGNSVY
-307 SDSLLLGLLGVKDGD
+307 SDSLLLGLLGMKPGD

-357 SHENRVEGDSVDLIV
+357 SHESRVEGDSIDLMV

-451 VAERS
+451 VTERS

-499 DGQRVSIRAQSNGR
+499 DGQRVSVRAQSNGR

-539 YVSIQVPNGLPRTN
+539 YVSIQVPNGLPRSN
-553 SLRQSI
+553 PLRQSI

-571 LKKPDDFFTVVHSL
+571 LKKPDDFFTVVHSV

-606 NNFFIKETLSRNS
+606 NNFFFKETLSRNS

-626 RSGTNLSLVAQI
+626 RSGANLSLVAQI
-638 APPYSLLGRTIK
+638 APPYSLLGRK
-650 PNATAQ
+650 LRPDATAQ

-683 MSRVQ
+683 MSRIQ

-694 YSSITGE
+694 YTQETGE

-729 YQNNSLTPRDAQTSQ
+729 YQNNSLTPRDPQSNQ

-757 FRYPL
+757 LRYPL

-781 FRRARE
+781 FRKVRQ

-815 GYGFDPVPGAGEVHK
+815 GYGMDPVPGAGEVHK

>member
-1 MRTLGFLASRAA
+1 MMRFLFLAGLRA
-13 CLLLCLMW
+13 CLLGCFACLPW
-21 GLSNLGAQAPNP
+21 ITEAQVPGSGAA
-33 GISSSASDIVRSYTI
+33 GEVVRSYRI
-48 AQVRV
+48 AKVRV

-71 QGQRF
+71 EGQRF
-76 TLMGEEG
+76 TLLGEEG

-94 LFGDVQIRV
+94 LFGNVQIRV
-103 DSIVDDRIFLCLV
+103 DSVVEEQIYLCLV

-136 AEEMTESLKT
+136 AEEMTESLKS

-156 KGNIRRVVRKYYT
+156 KGNISRVVRKYYT

-174 EVQVTMKAVPD
+174 EVKVVLNTIPD
-185 TNQINASTLMVTVE
+185 TNQINASTLNVSVE
-199 PGVKVRVAQ
+199 PGAKVRVASLQ
-208 LDLSGNSALDHRDLS
+208 LTGNAALDAKNVMR
-223 GILKTARPRVRWNP
+223 ILKTARPRVRWNP
-237 FRNGKWDPE
+237 LRNGKWDPE
-246 KFEEQKAKLVRRYQR
+246 KFEEQKTKLIRRYQR
-261 MGYRDA
+261 LGYRDA
-267 RILKDSVYSMG
+267 RILRDSVFSIG
-278 NGQMGIKVELYEGR
+278 DGQMGVLVELFEGK
-292 PYYIRRLEIEGNSVH
+292 PYFVRRLEIEGNSVY
-307 SDSLLLGLLGVKDGD
+307 SDSLLLGLLGVKQGD

-357 SHENRVEGDSVDLIV
+357 SHESRVEGDSIDLVV

-451 VAERS
+451 VTERS

-476 LVLNNFSTRKMFNP
+476 LVLNNFSTRKMLNP

-499 DGQRVSIRAQSNGR
+499 DGQRVSVRAQSNGR

-526 LGGKKPNSFTVSG
+526 LGGKKPNSFTVSA
-539 YVSIQVPNGLPRTN
+539 YVSIQVPNGLPRSN
-553 SLRQSI
+553 PLRQSI

-606 NNFFIKETLSRNS
+606 NNFFFKETLSRNS

-626 RSGTNLSLVAQI
+626 RSGANLSLVAQI
-638 APPYSLLGRTIK
+638 APPYSLLGRK
-650 PNATAQ
+650 LRPDATAQ

-683 MSRVQ
+683 MSRIQ

-694 YSSITGE
+694 YTQETGE

-729 YQNNSLTPRDAQTSQ
+729 YQNNSLTPRDPQTSQ

-757 FRYPL
+757 LRYPL

-781 FRRARE
+781 FRKVRQ

-815 GYGFDPVPGAGEVHK
+815 GYGMDPVPGAGEVHK

>member
-1 MRTLGFLASRAA
+1 MMRFLFLAGLRA
-13 CLLLCLMW
+13 CLLGCFACLPW
-21 GLSNLGAQAPNP
+21 ITEAQVPGSGAA
-33 GISSSASDIVRSYTI
+33 GEVVRSYRI
-48 AQVRV
+48 AKVRV

-71 QGQRF
+71 EGQRF
-76 TLMGEEG
+76 TLLGEEG

-94 LFGDVQIRV
+94 LFGNVQIRV
-103 DSIVDDRIFLCLV
+103 DSVVEEQIYLCLV

-136 AEEMTESLKT
+136 AEEMTESLKS

-156 KGNIRRVVRKYYT
+156 KGNISRVVRKYYT

-174 EVQVTMKAVPD
+174 EVKVVLNTIPD
-185 TNQINASTLMVTVE
+185 TNQINASTLNVSVE
-199 PGVKVRVAQ
+199 PGAKVRVASLQ
-208 LDLSGNSALDHRDLS
+208 LTGNAALDAKNVMR
-223 GILKTARPRVRWNP
+223 ILKTARPRVRWNP
-237 FRNGKWDPE
+237 LRNGKWDPE
-246 KFEEQKAKLVRRYQR
+246 KFEEQKTKLIRRYQR
-261 MGYRDA
+261 MGFRDA
-267 RILKDSVYSMG
+267 RILRDSVFSIG
-278 NGQMGIKVELYEGR
+278 DGQMGVLVDLFEGK
-292 PYYIRRLEIEGNSVH
+292 PYFVRRLEIEGNSVY
-307 SDSLLLGLLGVKDGD
+307 SDSLLLGLLGVKQGD

-357 SHENRVEGDSVDLIV
+357 SHESRVEGDSIDLVV

-451 VAERS
+451 VTERS

-476 LVLNNFSTRKMFNP
+476 LVLNNFSTRKMLNP

-499 DGQRVSIRAQSNGR
+499 DGQRVSVRAQSNGR

-526 LGGKKPNSFTVSG
+526 LGGKKPNSFTVSA
-539 YVSIQVPNGLPRTN
+539 YVSIQVPNGLPRSN
-553 SLRQSI
+553 PLRQSI

-606 NNFFIKETLSRNS
+606 NNFFFKETLSRNS

-626 RSGTNLSLVAQI
+626 RSGANLSLVAQI
-638 APPYSLLGRTIK
+638 APPYSLLGRK
-650 PNATAQ
+650 LRPDATAQ

-683 MSRVQ
+683 MSRIQ

-694 YSSITGE
+694 YTQETGE

-729 YQNNSLTPRDAQTSQ
+729 YQNNSLTPRDPQTSQ

-757 FRYPL
+757 LRYPL

-781 FRRARE
+781 FRKVRQ

-815 GYGFDPVPGAGEVHK
+815 GYGMDPVPGAGEVHK

>member
-1 MRTLGFLASRAA
+1 MMRFLFLAGLRA
-13 CLLLCLMW
+13 CLLGCFACLPW
-21 GLSNLGAQAPNP
+21 ITEAQVPGSGAA
-33 GISSSASDIVRSYTI
+33 GEVVRSYRI
-48 AQVRV
+48 AKVRV

-71 QGQRF
+71 EGQRF
-76 TLMGEEG
+76 TLLGEEG

-94 LFGDVQIRV
+94 LFGNVQIRV
-103 DSIVDDRIFLCLV
+103 DSVVEEQIYLCLV

-136 AEEMTESLKT
+136 AEEMTESLKS

-156 KGNIRRVVRKYYT
+156 KGNISRVVRKYYT

-174 EVQVTMKAVPD
+174 EVKVVLNTMPD
-185 TNQINASTLMVTVE
+185 TNQINASTLNVSVE
-199 PGVKVRVAQ
+199 PGVKVRVASLQ
-208 LDLSGNSALDHRDLS
+208 LTGNAALDAKNVMR
-223 GILKTARPRVRWNP
+223 ILKTARPRVRWNP
-237 FRNGKWDPE
+237 LRNGKWDPE
-246 KFEEQKAKLVRRYQR
+246 KFEEQKTKLIRRYQR

-267 RILKDSVYSMG
+267 RILRDSVFSIG
-278 NGQMGIKVELYEGR
+278 HGQMGVLVELFEGK
-292 PYYIRRLEIEGNSVH
+292 PYFVRRLEIEGNSVY
-307 SDSLLLGLLGVKDGD
+307 SDSLLLGLLGVKQGD

-357 SHENRVEGDSVDLIV
+357 SHESRVEGDSIDLVV

-451 VAERS
+451 VTERS

-476 LVLNNFSTRKMFNP
+476 LVLNNFSTRKMLNP

-499 DGQRVSIRAQSNGR
+499 DGQRVSVRAQSNGR

-526 LGGKKPNSFTVSG
+526 LGGKKPNSFTVSA
-539 YVSIQVPNGLPRTN
+539 YVSIQVPNGLPRSN
-553 SLRQSI
+553 PLRQSI

-571 LKKPDDFFTVVHSL
+571 LKKPDDFFTVVHSV

-606 NNFFIKETLSRNS
+606 NNFFFKETLSRNS

-626 RSGTNLSLVAQI
+626 RSGANLSLVAQI
-638 APPYSLLGRTIK
+638 APPYSLLGRK
-650 PNATAQ
+650 LRPDATAE

-683 MSRVQ
+683 MSRIQ

-694 YSSITGE
+694 YTQETGE

-729 YQNNSLTPRDAQTSQ
+729 YQNNSLTPRDPQTSQ

-757 FRYPL
+757 LRYPL

-781 FRRARE
+781 FRKVRE

-815 GYGFDPVPGAGEVHK
+815 GYGMDPVPGAGEVHK

>member
-1 MRTLGFLASRAA
+1 MMRFLFLAGLRA
-13 CLLLCLMW
+13 CLLGCFACLPW
-21 GLSNLGAQAPNP
+21 ITEAQVPGSGAA
-33 GISSSASDIVRSYTI
+33 GEVVRSYRI
-48 AQVRV
+48 AKVRV

-71 QGQRF
+71 EGQRF
-76 TLMGEEG
+76 TLLGEEG

-94 LFGDVQIRV
+94 LFGNVQIRV
-103 DSIVDDRIFLCLV
+103 DSVVEEQIYLCLV

-136 AEEMTESLKT
+136 AEEMTESLKS

-156 KGNIRRVVRKYYT
+156 KGNISRVVRKYYT

-174 EVQVTMKAVPD
+174 EVKVVLNTMPD
-185 TNQINASTLMVTVE
+185 TNQINASTLNVSVE
-199 PGVKVRVAQ
+199 PGAKVRVASLQ
-208 LDLSGNSALDHRDLS
+208 LTGNAALDAKNVMR
-223 GILKTARPRVRWNP
+223 ILKTARPRVRWNP
-237 FRNGKWDPE
+237 LRNGKWDPE
-246 KFEEQKAKLVRRYQR
+246 KFEEQKTKLIRRYQR

-267 RILKDSVYSMG
+267 RILRDSVFSIG
-278 NGQMGIKVELYEGR
+278 DGQMGVLVELFEGK
-292 PYYIRRLEIEGNSVH
+292 PYFVRRLEIEGNSVY
-307 SDSLLLGLLGVKDGD
+307 SDSLLLGLLGVKQGD

-357 SHENRVEGDSVDLIV
+357 SHESRVEGDSIDLVV

-451 VAERS
+451 VTERS

-476 LVLNNFSTRKMFNP
+476 LVLNNFSTRKMLNP

-499 DGQRVSIRAQSNGR
+499 DGQRVSVRAQSNGR

-526 LGGKKPNSFTVSG
+526 LGGKKPNSFTVSA
-539 YVSIQVPNGLPRTN
+539 YVSIQVPNGLPRSN
-553 SLRQSI
+553 PLRQSI

-571 LKKPDDFFTVVHSL
+571 LKKPDDFFTVVHSV

-606 NNFFIKETLSRNS
+606 NNFFFKETLSRNS

-626 RSGTNLSLVAQI
+626 RSGANLSLVAQI
-638 APPYSLLGRTIK
+638 APPYSLLGRK
-650 PNATAQ
+650 LRPDATAQ

-683 MSRVQ
+683 MSRIQ

-694 YSSITGE
+694 YTQETGE

-729 YQNNSLTPRDAQTSQ
+729 YQNNSLTPRDPQTSQ

-757 FRYPL
+757 LRYPL

-781 FRRARE
+781 FRKVRE

-815 GYGFDPVPGAGEVHK
+815 GYGMDPVPGAGEVHK

>member
-1 MRTLGFLASRAA
+1 MMRFLFLAGRRA
-13 CLLLCLMW
+13 CLLGCFVCLPW
-21 GLSNLGAQAPNP
+21 ITEAQVPGSGAA
-33 GISSSASDIVRSYTI
+33 GEVVRSYRI
-48 AQVRV
+48 AKVRV

-71 QGQRF
+71 EGQRF
-76 TLMGEEG
+76 TLLGEEG

-94 LFGDVQIRV
+94 LFGNVQIRV
-103 DSIVDDRIFLCLV
+103 DSVVEEQIYLCLV

-136 AEEMTESLKT
+136 AEEMTESLKS

-156 KGNIRRVVRKYYT
+156 KGNISRVVRKYYT

-174 EVQVTMKAVPD
+174 EVKVVLNTIPD
-185 TNQINASTLMVTVE
+185 TNQINASTLNVSVE
-199 PGVKVRVAQ
+199 PGAKVRVASLQ
-208 LDLSGNSALDHRDLS
+208 LTGNAALDAKNVMR
-223 GILKTARPRVRWNP
+223 ILKTARPRVRWNP
-237 FRNGKWDPE
+237 LRNGKWDPE
-246 KFEEQKAKLVRRYQR
+246 KFEEQKTKLIRRYQR
-261 MGYRDA
+261 MGFRDA
-267 RILKDSVYSMG
+267 RILRDSVFSIG
-278 NGQMGIKVELYEGR
+278 DGQMGVLVDLFEGK
-292 PYYIRRLEIEGNSVH
+292 PYFVRRLEIEGNSVY
-307 SDSLLLGLLGVKDGD
+307 SDSLLLGLLGVKQGD

-357 SHENRVEGDSVDLIV
+357 SHESRVEGDSIDLVV

-451 VAERS
+451 VTERS

-476 LVLNNFSTRKMFNP
+476 LVLNNFSTRKMLNP

-499 DGQRVSIRAQSNGR
+499 DGQRVSVRAQSNGR

-526 LGGKKPNSFTVSG
+526 LGGKKPNSFTVSA
-539 YVSIQVPNGLPRTN
+539 YVSIQVPNGLPRSN
-553 SLRQSI
+553 PLRQSI

-606 NNFFIKETLSRNS
+606 NNFFFKETLSRNS

-626 RSGTNLSLVAQI
+626 RSGANLSLVAQI
-638 APPYSLLGRTIK
+638 APPYSLLGRK
-650 PNATAQ
+650 LRPDATAQ

-683 MSRVQ
+683 MSRIQ

-694 YSSITGE
+694 YTQETGE

-729 YQNNSLTPRDAQTSQ
+729 YQNNSLTSRDPQTSQ

-757 FRYPL
+757 LRYPL

-781 FRRARE
+781 FRKVRQ

-815 GYGFDPVPGAGEVHK
+815 GYGMDPVPGAGEVHK

>member
-13 CLLLCLMW
+13 CLVLCLLW
-21 GLSNLGAQAPNP
+21 GSINLEAQAPNQ
-33 GISSSASDIVRSYTI
+33 GIGLSASDIVRSYTI

-103 DSIVDDRIFLCLV
+103 DSVVDDRIFLCLV

-174 EVQVTMKAVPD
+174 EVQVSMKAVPD

-199 PGVKVRVAQ
+199 PGVKVRVEQ

-307 SDSLLLGLLGVKDGD
+307 SDSLLLGLLGVKVGD

-451 VAERS
+451 VTERS

-553 SLRQSI
+553 PLRQSI

-571 LKKPDDFFTVVHSL
+571 LKKPDDFFTAVHSL

-781 FRRARE
+781 FRKARE

>member
-1 MRTLGFLASRAA
+1 
-13 CLLLCLMW
+13 
-21 GLSNLGAQAPNP
+21 
-33 GISSSASDIVRSYTI
+33 
-48 AQVRV
+48 
-53 EGLRHT
+53 
-59 DQDLLMMIAGLR
+59 
-71 QGQRF
+71 
-76 TLMGEEG
+76 
-83 AKAVRNLWKQG
+83 
-94 LFGDVQIRV
+94 V
-103 DSIVDDRIFLCLV
+103 DSVVEEQIYLCLV

-156 KGNIRRVVRKYYT
+156 KGNISRVVRKYYI
-169 DKGYL
+169 DKGYR
-174 EVQVTMKAVPD
+174 EVKVVLNTVPD
-185 TNQINASTLMVTVE
+185 TNQINASTLNVSVE
-199 PGVKVRVAQ
+199 PGAKVRVASLQ
-208 LDLSGNSALDHRDLS
+208 LTGNSAIDAKNVMR
-223 GILKTARPRVRWNP
+223 ILKTARPRVRWNP
-237 FRNGKWDPE
+237 LRNGKWDPE
-246 KFEEQKAKLVRRYQR
+246 KFEEQKAKLIRRYQR

-267 RILKDSVYSMG
+267 RILRDSVFSIG
-278 NGQMGIKVELYEGR
+278 NGQMGVLVDLFEGK
-292 PYYIRRLEIEGNSVH
+292 PYFVRRLEIEGNSVH
-307 SDSLLLGLLGVKDGD
+307 SDSVLLGLLGMKPGD

-347 DDGYLFFQVS
+347 DDGYLFFQVT
-357 SHENRVEGDSVDLIV
+357 SHESRVEGDSIDLMV

-409 FSRSDVMRTTR
+409 YSRSDVMRTTR

-451 VAERS
+451 VTERS

-499 DGQRVSIRAQSNGR
+499 DGQRVSVRAQSNGR

-553 SLRQSI
+553 PLRQSI

-571 LKKPDDFFTVVHSL
+571 LKKPDDFFTVVHSV

-606 NNFFIKETLSRNS
+606 NNFFFKETLSRNS

-626 RSGTNLSLVAQI
+626 RSGANLSVVAQI
-638 APPYSLLGRTIK
+638 APPYSLLGRK
-650 PNATAQ
+650 LRPDATAQ

-683 MSRVQ
+683 MSRIQ

-694 YSSITGE
+694 YTQETGE

-729 YQNNSLTPRDAQTSQ
+729 YQNNSLTPRDPQTSQ

-757 FRYPL
+757 LRYPL

-781 FRRARE
+781 FRKVRQ

-815 GYGFDPVPGAGEVHK
+815 GYGMDPVPGAGEVHK

>member
-1 MRTLGFLASRAA
+1 MMRTLFMAGLWAGLLGCFASLPWISQAQVPGSAA
-13 CLLLCLMW
+13 
-21 GLSNLGAQAPNP
+21 
-33 GISSSASDIVRSYTI
+33 SAGEVVRSYRI
-48 AQVRV
+48 AKVRV

-71 QGQRF
+71 EGQRF
-76 TLMGEEG
+76 TLLGEEG

-94 LFGDVQIRV
+94 LFGNVQIRV
-103 DSIVDDRIFLCLV
+103 DSVVEEQIYLCLV

-156 KGNIRRVVRKYYT
+156 KGNISRVVRKYYI
-169 DKGYL
+169 DKGYR
-174 EVQVTMKAVPD
+174 EVKVVLNTVPD
-185 TNQINASTLMVTVE
+185 TNQINASTLNVSVE
-199 PGVKVRVAQ
+199 PGAKVRVASLQ
-208 LDLSGNSALDHRDLS
+208 LTGNSAIDAKNVMR
-223 GILKTARPRVRWNP
+223 ILKTARPRVRWNP
-237 FRNGKWDPE
+237 LRNGKWDPE
-246 KFEEQKAKLVRRYQR
+246 KFEEQKTKLIRRYQR

-267 RILKDSVYSMG
+267 RILRDSVFSIG
-278 NGQMGIKVELYEGR
+278 DGQMGVLVDLFEGK
-292 PYYIRRLEIEGNSVH
+292 PYFVRRLEIEGNSVH
-307 SDSLLLGLLGVKDGD
+307 SDSLLLGLLGMKPGD

-347 DDGYLFFQVS
+347 DDGYLFFQVT
-357 SHENRVEGDSVDLIV
+357 SHESRVEGDSIDLMV

-451 VAERS
+451 VTERS

-499 DGQRVSIRAQSNGR
+499 DGQRVSVRAQSNGR

-553 SLRQSI
+553 PLRQSI

-571 LKKPDDFFTVVHSL
+571 LKKPDDFFTVVHSV

-606 NNFFIKETLSRNS
+606 NNFFFKETLSRNS

-626 RSGTNLSLVAQI
+626 RSGANLSVVAQI
-638 APPYSLLGRTIK
+638 APPYSLLGRK
-650 PNATAQ
+650 LRPDATAQ

-683 MSRVQ
+683 MSRIQ

-694 YSSITGE
+694 YTQETGE

-729 YQNNSLTPRDAQTSQ
+729 YQNNSLTPRDPQTSQ

-757 FRYPL
+757 LRYPL

-781 FRRARE
+781 FRKVRQ

-815 GYGFDPVPGAGEVHK
+815 GYGMDPVPGAGEVHK

>member
-1 MRTLGFLASRAA
+1 
-13 CLLLCLMW
+13 
-21 GLSNLGAQAPNP
+21 
-33 GISSSASDIVRSYTI
+33 
-48 AQVRV
+48 
-53 EGLRHT
+53 
-59 DQDLLMMIAGLR
+59 MMIAGLR
-71 QGQRF
+71 EGQRF
-76 TLMGEEG
+76 TLLGEEG

-94 LFGDVQIRV
+94 LFGNVQIRV
-103 DSIVDDRIFLCLV
+103 DSVVEEQIYLCLV

-136 AEEMTESLKT
+136 AEEMTESLKS

-156 KGNIRRVVRKYYT
+156 KGNISRVVRKYYT

-174 EVQVTMKAVPD
+174 EVKVVLNTIPD
-185 TNQINASTLMVTVE
+185 TNQINASTLNVSVE
-199 PGVKVRVAQ
+199 PGAKVRVASLQ
-208 LDLSGNSALDHRDLS
+208 LTGNAALDAKNVMR
-223 GILKTARPRVRWNP
+223 ILKTARPRVRWNP
-237 FRNGKWDPE
+237 LRNGKWDPE
-246 KFEEQKAKLVRRYQR
+246 KFEEQKTKLIRRYQR
-261 MGYRDA
+261 LGYRDA
-267 RILKDSVYSMG
+267 RILRDSVFSIG
-278 NGQMGIKVELYEGR
+278 DGQMGVLVDLFEGK
-292 PYYIRRLEIEGNSVH
+292 PYFVRRLEIEGNSVY
-307 SDSLLLGLLGVKDGD
+307 SDSLLLGLLGVKQGD

-357 SHENRVEGDSVDLIV
+357 SHESRVEGDSIDLVV

-451 VAERS
+451 VTERS

-476 LVLNNFSTRKMFNP
+476 LVLNNFSTRKMLNP

-499 DGQRVSIRAQSNGR
+499 DGQRVSVRAQSNGR

-526 LGGKKPNSFTVSG
+526 LGGKKPNSFTVSA
-539 YVSIQVPNGLPRTN
+539 YVSIQVPNGLPRSN
-553 SLRQSI
+553 PLRQSI

-571 LKKPDDFFTVVHSL
+571 LKKPDDFFTVVHSV

-606 NNFFIKETLSRNS
+606 NNFFFKETLSRNS

-626 RSGTNLSLVAQI
+626 RSGANLSLVAQI
-638 APPYSLLGRTIK
+638 APPYSLLGRK
-650 PNATAQ
+650 LRPDATAQ

-683 MSRVQ
+683 MSRIQ

-694 YSSITGE
+694 YTQETGE

-729 YQNNSLTPRDAQTSQ
+729 YQNNSLTPRDPQTSQ

-757 FRYPL
+757 LRYPL

-781 FRRARE
+781 FRKVRQ

-815 GYGFDPVPGAGEVHK
+815 GYGMDPVPGAGEVHK

>member
-1 MRTLGFLASRAA
+1 
-13 CLLLCLMW
+13 
-21 GLSNLGAQAPNP
+21 
-33 GISSSASDIVRSYTI
+33 
-48 AQVRV
+48 
-53 EGLRHT
+53 
-59 DQDLLMMIAGLR
+59 MMIAGLR
-71 QGQRF
+71 EGQRF
-76 TLMGEEG
+76 TLLGEEG

-94 LFGDVQIRV
+94 LFGNVQIRV
-103 DSIVDDRIFLCLV
+103 DSVVEEQIYLCLV

-136 AEEMTESLKT
+136 AEEMTESLKS

-156 KGNIRRVVRKYYT
+156 KGNISRVVRKYYT

-174 EVQVTMKAVPD
+174 EVKVVLNTIPD
-185 TNQINASTLMVTVE
+185 TNQINASTLNVSVE
-199 PGVKVRVAQ
+199 PGAKVRVASLQ
-208 LDLSGNSALDHRDLS
+208 LTGNTALDAKNVMR
-223 GILKTARPRVRWNP
+223 ILKTARPRVRWNP
-237 FRNGKWDPE
+237 LRNGKWDPE
-246 KFEEQKAKLVRRYQR
+246 KFEEQKTKLIRRYQR

-267 RILKDSVYSMG
+267 RILRDSVFSIG
-278 NGQMGIKVELYEGR
+278 DGQMGVLVELFEGK
-292 PYYIRRLEIEGNSVH
+292 PYFVRRLEIEGNSVY
-307 SDSLLLGLLGVKDGD
+307 SDSLLLGLLGMKPGD

-357 SHENRVEGDSVDLIV
+357 SHESRVEGDSIDLVV

-451 VAERS
+451 VTERS

-499 DGQRVSIRAQSNGR
+499 DGQRVSVRAQSNGR

-539 YVSIQVPNGLPRTN
+539 YVSIQVPNGLPRSN
-553 SLRQSI
+553 PLRQSI

-571 LKKPDDFFTVVHSL
+571 LKKPDDFFTVVHSV

-606 NNFFIKETLSRNS
+606 NNFFFKETLSRNS

-626 RSGTNLSLVAQI
+626 RSGANLSLVAQI
-638 APPYSLLGRTIK
+638 APPYSLLGRK
-650 PNATAQ
+650 LRPDATAQ

-683 MSRVQ
+683 MSRIQ

-694 YSSITGE
+694 YTQETGE

-729 YQNNSLTPRDAQTSQ
+729 YQNNSLTPRDPQTSQ

-757 FRYPL
+757 LRYPL

-781 FRRARE
+781 FRKVRQ

-815 GYGFDPVPGAGEVHK
+815 GYGMDPVPGAGEVHK

>member
-1 MRTLGFLASRAA
+1 
-13 CLLLCLMW
+13 
-21 GLSNLGAQAPNP
+21 
-33 GISSSASDIVRSYTI
+33 
-48 AQVRV
+48 
-53 EGLRHT
+53 
-59 DQDLLMMIAGLR
+59 MIAGLR
-71 QGQRF
+71 EGQRF
-76 TLMGEEG
+76 TLLGEEG

-94 LFGDVQIRV
+94 LFGNVQIRV
-103 DSIVDDRIFLCLV
+103 DSVVEEQIYLCLV

-156 KGNIRRVVRKYYT
+156 KGNISRVVRKYYT

-174 EVQVTMKAVPD
+174 EVKVVLNTVPD
-185 TNQINASTLMVTVE
+185 TNQINASTLNVSVE
-199 PGVKVRVAQ
+199 PGAKVRVASLQ
-208 LDLSGNSALDHRDLS
+208 LTGNAALDAKNVMR
-223 GILKTARPRVRWNP
+223 ILKTARPRVRWNP
-237 FRNGKWDPE
+237 LRNGKWDPE
-246 KFEEQKAKLVRRYQR
+246 KFEEQKTKLIRRYQR

-267 RILKDSVYSMG
+267 RILRDSVFSIG
-278 NGQMGIKVELYEGR
+278 DGQMGVLVDLFEGK
-292 PYYIRRLEIEGNSVH
+292 PYFVRRLEIEGNSVH
-307 SDSLLLGLLGVKDGD
+307 SDSLLLGLLGMKPGD

-347 DDGYLFFQVS
+347 DDGYLFFQVT
-357 SHENRVEGDSVDLIV
+357 SHESRVEGDSIDLMV

-451 VAERS
+451 VTERS

-499 DGQRVSIRAQSNGR
+499 DGQRVSVRAQSNGR

-553 SLRQSI
+553 PLRQSI

-571 LKKPDDFFTVVHSL
+571 LKKPDDFFTVVHSV

-606 NNFFIKETLSRNS
+606 NNFFFKETLSRNS

-626 RSGTNLSLVAQI
+626 RSGANLSMVAQI
-638 APPYSLLGRTIK
+638 APPYSLLGRK
-650 PNATAQ
+650 LRPDATAQ

-683 MSRVQ
+683 MSRIQ

-694 YSSITGE
+694 YTQETGE

-729 YQNNSLTPRDAQTSQ
+729 YQNNSLTPRDPQTSQ

-757 FRYPL
+757 LRYPL

-781 FRRARE
+781 FRKVRQ

-815 GYGFDPVPGAGEVHK
+815 GYGMDPVPGAGEVHK

>member
-1 MRTLGFLASRAA
+1 MMRFLFLAGLRA
-13 CLLLCLMW
+13 CLLGCFACLPW
-21 GLSNLGAQAPNP
+21 ITEAQVPGSGAA
-33 GISSSASDIVRSYTI
+33 GEVVRSYRI
-48 AQVRV
+48 AKVRV

-71 QGQRF
+71 EGQRF
-76 TLMGEEG
+76 TLLGEEG

-94 LFGDVQIRV
+94 LFGNVQIRV
-103 DSIVDDRIFLCLV
+103 DSVVEEQIYLCLV

-136 AEEMTESLKT
+136 AEEMTESLKS

-156 KGNIRRVVRKYYT
+156 KGNISRVVRKYYT

-174 EVQVTMKAVPD
+174 EVKVVLNTIPD
-185 TNQINASTLMVTVE
+185 TNQINASTLNVSVE
-199 PGVKVRVAQ
+199 PGAKVRVASLQ
-208 LDLSGNSALDHRDLS
+208 LTGNTALDAKNVMR
-223 GILKTARPRVRWNP
+223 ILKTARPRVRWNP
-237 FRNGKWDPE
+237 LRNGKWDPE
-246 KFEEQKAKLVRRYQR
+246 KFEEQKAKLIRRYQR

-267 RILKDSVYSMG
+267 RILRDSVFSIG
-278 NGQMGIKVELYEGR
+278 DGQMGVLVELFEGK
-292 PYYIRRLEIEGNSVH
+292 PYFVRRLEIEGNSVY
-307 SDSLLLGLLGVKDGD
+307 SDSLLLGLLGVKQGD

-357 SHENRVEGDSVDLIV
+357 SHESRVEGDSIDLVV

-451 VAERS
+451 VTERS

-499 DGQRVSIRAQSNGR
+499 DGQRVSVRAQSNGR

-526 LGGKKPNSFTVSG
+526 LGGKKPNSFTVSA
-539 YVSIQVPNGLPRTN
+539 YVSIQVPNGLPRSN
-553 SLRQSI
+553 PLRQSI

-571 LKKPDDFFTVVHSL
+571 LKKPDDFFTVVHSV

-606 NNFFIKETLSRNS
+606 NNFFFKETLSRNS

-626 RSGTNLSLVAQI
+626 RSGANLSLVAQI
-638 APPYSLLGRTIK
+638 APPYSLLGRK
-650 PNATAQ
+650 LRPDATAQ

-683 MSRVQ
+683 MSRIQ

-694 YSSITGE
+694 YTQETGE

-729 YQNNSLTPRDAQTSQ
+729 YQNNSLTPRDPQTSQ

-757 FRYPL
+757 LRYPL

-781 FRRARE
+781 FRKVRE

-815 GYGFDPVPGAGEVHK
+815 GYGMDPVPGAGEVHK

>member
-1 MRTLGFLASRAA
+1 MMRFLFLAGLRA
-13 CLLLCLMW
+13 CLLGCFACLPW
-21 GLSNLGAQAPNP
+21 ITEAQVPGSGAA
-33 GISSSASDIVRSYTI
+33 GEVVRSYRI
-48 AQVRV
+48 AKVRV

-71 QGQRF
+71 EGQRF
-76 TLMGEEG
+76 TLLGEEG

-94 LFGDVQIRV
+94 LFGNVQIRV
-103 DSIVDDRIFLCLV
+103 DSVVEEQIYLCLV

-136 AEEMTESLKT
+136 AEEMTESLKS

-156 KGNIRRVVRKYYT
+156 KGNISRVVRKYYT

-174 EVQVTMKAVPD
+174 EVKVVLNTIPD
-185 TNQINASTLMVTVE
+185 TNQINASTLNVSVE
-199 PGVKVRVAQ
+199 PGVKVRVASLQ
-208 LDLSGNSALDHRDLS
+208 LTGNTALDAKNVMR
-223 GILKTARPRVRWNP
+223 ILKTARPRVRWNP
-237 FRNGKWDPE
+237 LRNGKWDPE
-246 KFEEQKAKLVRRYQR
+246 KFEEQKTKLIRRYQR

-267 RILKDSVYSMG
+267 RILRDSVFSIG
-278 NGQMGIKVELYEGR
+278 DGQMGVLVELFEGK
-292 PYYIRRLEIEGNSVH
+292 PYFVRRLEIEGNSVH
-307 SDSLLLGLLGVKDGD
+307 SDSLLLGLLGMKPGD

-357 SHENRVEGDSVDLIV
+357 SHESRVEGDSIDLMV

-451 VAERS
+451 VTERS

-499 DGQRVSIRAQSNGR
+499 DGQRVSVRAQSNGR

-539 YVSIQVPNGLPRTN
+539 YVSIQVPNGLPRSN
-553 SLRQSI
+553 PLRQSI

-571 LKKPDDFFTVVHSL
+571 LKKPDDFFTVVHSV

-606 NNFFIKETLSRNS
+606 NNFFFKETLSRNS

-626 RSGTNLSLVAQI
+626 RSGANLSLVAQI
-638 APPYSLLGRTIK
+638 APPYSLLGRK
-650 PNATAQ
+650 LRPDATAQ

-683 MSRVQ
+683 MSRIQ

-694 YSSITGE
+694 YTQETGE

-729 YQNNSLTPRDAQTSQ
+729 YQNNSLTPRDPQTSQ

-757 FRYPL
+757 LRYPL

-781 FRRARE
+781 FRKVRE

-815 GYGFDPVPGAGEVHK
+815 GYGMDPVPGAGEVHK

>member
-1 MRTLGFLASRAA
+1 MMRTLFMAGLWAGLLGCFASLPWISQAQVPGSAA
-13 CLLLCLMW
+13 
-21 GLSNLGAQAPNP
+21 
-33 GISSSASDIVRSYTI
+33 SAGEVVRSYRI
-48 AQVRV
+48 AKVRV

-71 QGQRF
+71 EGQRF
-76 TLMGEEG
+76 TLLGEEG

-94 LFGDVQIRV
+94 LFGNVQIRV
-103 DSIVDDRIFLCLV
+103 DSVVEEQIYLCLV

-156 KGNIRRVVRKYYT
+156 KGNISRVVRKYYI
-169 DKGYL
+169 DKGYR
-174 EVQVTMKAVPD
+174 EVKVVLNTVPD
-185 TNQINASTLMVTVE
+185 TNQINASTLNVSVE
-199 PGVKVRVAQ
+199 PGAKVRVASLQ
-208 LDLSGNSALDHRDLS
+208 LTGNSAIDAKNVMR
-223 GILKTARPRVRWNP
+223 ILKTARPRVRWNP
-237 FRNGKWDPE
+237 LRNGKWDPE
-246 KFEEQKAKLVRRYQR
+246 KFEEQKAKLIRRYQR

-267 RILKDSVYSMG
+267 RILRDSVFSIG
-278 NGQMGIKVELYEGR
+278 NGQMGVLVDLFEGK
-292 PYYIRRLEIEGNSVH
+292 PYFVRRLEIEGNSVH
-307 SDSLLLGLLGVKDGD
+307 SDSVLLGLLGMKPGD

-347 DDGYLFFQVS
+347 DDGYLFFQVT
-357 SHENRVEGDSVDLIV
+357 SHESRVEGDSIDLMV

-451 VAERS
+451 VTERS

-499 DGQRVSIRAQSNGR
+499 DGQRVSVRAQSNGR

-553 SLRQSI
+553 PLRQSI

-571 LKKPDDFFTVVHSL
+571 LKKPDDFFTVVHSV

-606 NNFFIKETLSRNS
+606 NNFFFKETLSRNS

-626 RSGTNLSLVAQI
+626 RSGANLSVVAQI
-638 APPYSLLGRTIK
+638 APPYSLLGRK
-650 PNATAQ
+650 LRPDATAQ

-683 MSRVQ
+683 MSRIQ

-694 YSSITGE
+694 YTQETGE

-729 YQNNSLTPRDAQTSQ
+729 YQNNSLTPRDPQTSQ

-757 FRYPL
+757 LSYPL

-781 FRRARE
+781 FRKVRQ

-815 GYGFDPVPGAGEVHK
+815 GYGMDPVPGAGEVHK

>member
-1 MRTLGFLASRAA
+1 MMRFLFLAGLRA
-13 CLLLCLMW
+13 CLLGCFACLPW
-21 GLSNLGAQAPNP
+21 ISQAQVP
-33 GISSSASDIVRSYTI
+33 GSAGSAGEVVRSYRI
-48 AQVRV
+48 AKVRV

-71 QGQRF
+71 EGQRF
-76 TLMGEEG
+76 TLLGEEG

-94 LFGDVQIRV
+94 LFGNVQIRV
-103 DSIVDDRIFLCLV
+103 DSVVEEQIYLCLV

-136 AEEMTESLKT
+136 AEEMTESLKS

-156 KGNIRRVVRKYYT
+156 KGNISRVVRKYYT

-174 EVQVTMKAVPD
+174 EVKVVLNTIPD
-185 TNQINASTLMVTVE
+185 TNQINASTLNVSVE
-199 PGVKVRVAQ
+199 PGAKVRVASLQ
-208 LDLSGNSALDHRDLS
+208 LTGNTALDAKNVMR
-223 GILKTARPRVRWNP
+223 ILKTARPRVRWNP
-237 FRNGKWDPE
+237 LRNGKWDPE
-246 KFEEQKAKLVRRYQR
+246 KFEEQKTKLIRRYQR

-267 RILKDSVYSMG
+267 RILRDSVFSIG
-278 NGQMGIKVELYEGR
+278 DGQMGVLVELFEGK
-292 PYYIRRLEIEGNSVH
+292 PYFVRRLEIEGNSVY
-307 SDSLLLGLLGVKDGD
+307 SDSLLLGLLGMKQGD

-357 SHENRVEGDSVDLIV
+357 SHESRVEGDSIDLVV

-451 VAERS
+451 VTERS

-499 DGQRVSIRAQSNGR
+499 DGQRVSVRAQSNGR

-539 YVSIQVPNGLPRTN
+539 YVSIQVPNGLPRSN
-553 SLRQSI
+553 PLRQSI

-571 LKKPDDFFTVVHSL
+571 LKKPDDFFTVVHSV

-606 NNFFIKETLSRNS
+606 NNFFFKETLSRNS

-626 RSGTNLSLVAQI
+626 RSGANLSLVAQI
-638 APPYSLLGRTIK
+638 APPYSLLGRK
-650 PNATAQ
+650 LRPDATAQ

-683 MSRVQ
+683 MSRIQ

-694 YSSITGE
+694 YTQETGE

-729 YQNNSLTPRDAQTSQ
+729 YQNNSLTPRDPQSNQ

-757 FRYPL
+757 LRYPL

-781 FRRARE
+781 FRKVRQ

-815 GYGFDPVPGAGEVHK
+815 GYGMDPVPGAGEVHK

>member
-1 MRTLGFLASRAA
+1 MMRFLFLAGLRA
-13 CLLLCLMW
+13 CLLGCFACLPW
-21 GLSNLGAQAPNP
+21 ITEAQVPGSGAA
-33 GISSSASDIVRSYTI
+33 GEVVRSYRI
-48 AQVRV
+48 AKVRV

-71 QGQRF
+71 EGQRF
-76 TLMGEEG
+76 TLLGEEG

-94 LFGDVQIRV
+94 LFGNVQIRV
-103 DSIVDDRIFLCLV
+103 DSVVEEQIYLCLV

-136 AEEMTESLKT
+136 AEEMTESLKS

-156 KGNIRRVVRKYYT
+156 KGNISRVVRKYYT

-174 EVQVTMKAVPD
+174 EVKVVLNTIPD
-185 TNQINASTLMVTVE
+185 TNQINASTLNVSVE
-199 PGVKVRVAQ
+199 PGAKVRVASLQ
-208 LDLSGNSALDHRDLS
+208 LTGNTALDAKNVMR
-223 GILKTARPRVRWNP
+223 ILKTARPRVRWNP
-237 FRNGKWDPE
+237 LRNGKWDPE
-246 KFEEQKAKLVRRYQR
+246 KFEEQKTKLIRRYQR

-267 RILKDSVYSMG
+267 RILRDSVFSIG
-278 NGQMGIKVELYEGR
+278 DGQMGVLVELFEGK
-292 PYYIRRLEIEGNSVH
+292 PYFVRRLEIEGNSVH
-307 SDSLLLGLLGVKDGD
+307 SDSLLLGLLGMKPGD

-357 SHENRVEGDSVDLIV
+357 SHESRVEGDSIDLMV

-451 VAERS
+451 VTERS

-499 DGQRVSIRAQSNGR
+499 DGQRVSVRAQSNGR

-539 YVSIQVPNGLPRTN
+539 YVSIQVPNGLPRSN
-553 SLRQSI
+553 PLRQSI

-571 LKKPDDFFTVVHSL
+571 LKKPDDFFTVVHSV

-606 NNFFIKETLSRNS
+606 NNFFFKETLSRNS

-626 RSGTNLSLVAQI
+626 RSGANLSLVAQI
-638 APPYSLLGRTIK
+638 APPYSLLGRK
-650 PNATAQ
+650 LRPDATAQ

-683 MSRVQ
+683 MSRIQ

-694 YSSITGE
+694 YTQETGE

-729 YQNNSLTPRDAQTSQ
+729 YQNNSLTPRDPQSNQ

-757 FRYPL
+757 LRYPL

-781 FRRARE
+781 FRKVRQ

-815 GYGFDPVPGAGEVHK
+815 GYGMDPVPGAGEVHK

>member
-1 MRTLGFLASRAA
+1 MRTFWLLASRTV
-13 CLLLCLMW
+13 CLLGCLLW
-21 GLSNLGAQAPNP
+21 GYETANAQAPNP
-33 GISSSASDIVRSYTI
+33 GATTSGSDIVRSYTI

-103 DSIVDDRIFLCLV
+103 DSVVDDRIFLCLV
-116 LEEKPRLSKVVFNRK
+116 LEEKPRLAKVVFNRK

-174 EVQVTMKAVPD
+174 EVQVTMNTVPD
-185 TNQINASTLMVTVE
+185 TNQINASTLLVSVE
-199 PGVKVRVAQ
+199 PGVKVRVAA
-208 LDLSGNSALDHRDLS
+208 LNLSGNLALDDKDL
-223 GILKTARPRVRWNP
+223 GRILKTARPKVRWNP
-237 FRNGKWDPE
+237 LRNGKWDPE

-278 NGQMGIKVELYEGR
+278 NGQMGIKVELFEGR

-307 SDSLLLGLLGVKDGD
+307 SDSLLLGLLGLQEGD

-451 VAERS
+451 VTERS

-476 LVLNNFSTRKMFNP
+476 LVLNNFSTRKMLNP

-499 DGQRVSIRAQSNGR
+499 DGQRVSVRAQSNGR

-553 SLRQSI
+553 PLRQSI

-670 FQQYTKLVGNLVL
+670 FQQYTKLIGNLVL

-729 YQNNSLTPRDAQTSQ
+729 YQNNSLTPRDPQTSQ

-781 FRRARE
+781 FRKARQ

>member
-1 MRTLGFLASRAA
+1 MMRFLFLAGLRA
-13 CLLLCLMW
+13 CLLGCFACLPW
-21 GLSNLGAQAPNP
+21 ITEAQVPGSGAA
-33 GISSSASDIVRSYTI
+33 GEVVRSYRI
-48 AQVRV
+48 AKVRV

-71 QGQRF
+71 EGQRF
-76 TLMGEEG
+76 TLLGEEG

-94 LFGDVQIRV
+94 LFGNVQIRV
-103 DSIVDDRIFLCLV
+103 DSVVEEQIYLCLV

-136 AEEMTESLKT
+136 AEEMTESLKS

-156 KGNIRRVVRKYYT
+156 KGNISRVVRKYYT

-174 EVQVTMKAVPD
+174 EVKVVLNTIPD
-185 TNQINASTLMVTVE
+185 TNQINASTLNVSVE
-199 PGVKVRVAQ
+199 PGAKVRVASLQ
-208 LDLSGNSALDHRDLS
+208 LTGNTALDAKNVMR
-223 GILKTARPRVRWNP
+223 ILKTARPRVRWNP
-237 FRNGKWDPE
+237 LRNGKWDPE
-246 KFEEQKAKLVRRYQR
+246 KFEEQKTKLIRRYQR

-267 RILKDSVYSMG
+267 RILRDSVFSIG
-278 NGQMGIKVELYEGR
+278 DGQMGVLVELFEGK
-292 PYYIRRLEIEGNSVH
+292 PYFVRRLEIEGNSVY
-307 SDSLLLGLLGVKDGD
+307 SDSLLLGLLGVKQGD

-357 SHENRVEGDSVDLIV
+357 SHESRVEGDSIDLVV

-451 VAERS
+451 VTERS

-499 DGQRVSIRAQSNGR
+499 DGQRVSVRAQSNGR

-539 YVSIQVPNGLPRTN
+539 YVSIQVPNGLPRSN
-553 SLRQSI
+553 PLRQSI

-571 LKKPDDFFTVVHSL
+571 LKKPDDFFTVVHSV

-606 NNFFIKETLSRNS
+606 NNFFFKETLSRNS

-626 RSGTNLSLVAQI
+626 RSGANLSLVAQI
-638 APPYSLLGRTIK
+638 APPYSLLGRK
-650 PNATAQ
+650 LRPDATAQ

-683 MSRVQ
+683 MSRIQ

-694 YSSITGE
+694 YTQETGE

-729 YQNNSLTPRDAQTSQ
+729 YQNNSLTPRDPQTSQ

-757 FRYPL
+757 LRYPL

-781 FRRARE
+781 FRKVRE

-815 GYGFDPVPGAGEVHK
+815 GYGMDPVPGAGEVHK

>member
-1 MRTLGFLASRAA
+1 MMRFLFLAGLRA
-13 CLLLCLMW
+13 CLLGCFACLPW
-21 GLSNLGAQAPNP
+21 ITEAQVPGSGAA
-33 GISSSASDIVRSYTI
+33 GEVVRSYRI
-48 AQVRV
+48 AKVRV

-71 QGQRF
+71 EGQRF
-76 TLMGEEG
+76 TLLGEEG

-94 LFGDVQIRV
+94 LFGNVQIRV
-103 DSIVDDRIFLCLV
+103 DSVVEEQIYLCLV

-136 AEEMTESLKT
+136 AEEMTESLKS

-156 KGNIRRVVRKYYT
+156 KGNISRVVRKYYT

-174 EVQVTMKAVPD
+174 EVKVVMNTIPD
-185 TNQINASTLMVTVE
+185 TNQINASTLNVSVE
-199 PGVKVRVAQ
+199 PGAKVRVASLQ
-208 LDLSGNSALDHRDLS
+208 LTGNAALDAKNVMR
-223 GILKTARPRVRWNP
+223 ILKTARPRVRWNP
-237 FRNGKWDPE
+237 LRNGKWDPE
-246 KFEEQKAKLVRRYQR
+246 KFEEQKTKLIRRYQR
-261 MGYRDA
+261 LGYRDA
-267 RILKDSVYSMG
+267 RILRDSVFSIG
-278 NGQMGIKVELYEGR
+278 DGQMGVLVDLFEGK
-292 PYYIRRLEIEGNSVH
+292 PYFVRRLEIEGNSVY
-307 SDSLLLGLLGVKDGD
+307 SDSLLLGLLGVKQGD

-357 SHENRVEGDSVDLIV
+357 SHESRVEGDSIDLVV

-451 VAERS
+451 VTERS

-476 LVLNNFSTRKMFNP
+476 LVLNNFSTRKMLNP

-499 DGQRVSIRAQSNGR
+499 DGQRVSVRAQSNGR

-526 LGGKKPNSFTVSG
+526 LGGKKPNSFTVSA
-539 YVSIQVPNGLPRTN
+539 YVSIQVPNGLPRSN
-553 SLRQSI
+553 PLRQSI

-571 LKKPDDFFTVVHSL
+571 LKKPDDFFTVVHSV

-606 NNFFIKETLSRNS
+606 NNFFFKETLSRNS

-626 RSGTNLSLVAQI
+626 RSGANLSLVAQI
-638 APPYSLLGRTIK
+638 APPYSLLGRK
-650 PNATAQ
+650 LRPDATAQ

-683 MSRVQ
+683 MSRIQ

-694 YSSITGE
+694 YTQETGE

-729 YQNNSLTPRDAQTSQ
+729 YQNNSLTPRDPQTSQ

-757 FRYPL
+757 LRYPL

-781 FRRARE
+781 FRKVRQ

-815 GYGFDPVPGAGEVHK
+815 GYGMDPVPGAGEVHK

>member
-1 MRTLGFLASRAA
+1 MMRTLFMAGLWAGLLGCFA
-13 CLLLCLMW
+13 CLPW
-21 GLSNLGAQAPNP
+21 TSQAQVP
-33 GISSSASDIVRSYTI
+33 GSAASAGDVVRSYRI
-48 AQVRV
+48 AKVRV

-71 QGQRF
+71 EGQRF
-76 TLMGEEG
+76 TLLGEEG

-94 LFGDVQIRV
+94 LFGNVQIRV
-103 DSIVDDRIFLCLV
+103 DSVVEEQIYLCLV

-156 KGNIRRVVRKYYT
+156 KGNISRVVRKYYI
-169 DKGYL
+169 DKGYR
-174 EVQVTMKAVPD
+174 EVKVVLNTVPD
-185 TNQINASTLMVTVE
+185 TNQINASTLNLSVE
-199 PGVKVRVAQ
+199 PGAKVRVAS
-208 LDLSGNSALDHRDLS
+208 LLLTGNSAIDAKNVMR
-223 GILKTARPRVRWNP
+223 ILKTARPRVRWNP
-237 FRNGKWDPE
+237 LRNGKWDPE
-246 KFEEQKAKLVRRYQR
+246 KFEEQKAKLIRRYQR

-267 RILKDSVYSMG
+267 RILRDSVFSIG
-278 NGQMGIKVELYEGR
+278 DGQMGVLVDLFEGK
-292 PYYIRRLEIEGNSVH
+292 PYFVRRLEIEGNSVH
-307 SDSLLLGLLGVKDGD
+307 SDSLLLGLLGMKPGD

-347 DDGYLFFQVS
+347 DDGYLFFQVT
-357 SHENRVEGDSVDLIV
+357 SHESRVEGDSIDLMV

-451 VAERS
+451 VTERS

-499 DGQRVSIRAQSNGR
+499 DGQRVSVRAQSNGR

-553 SLRQSI
+553 PLRQSI

-571 LKKPDDFFTVVHSL
+571 LKKPDDFFTVVHSV

-606 NNFFIKETLSRNS
+606 NNFFFKETLSRNS

-626 RSGTNLSLVAQI
+626 RSGANLSVVAQI
-638 APPYSLLGRTIK
+638 APPYSLLGRK
-650 PNATAQ
+650 LRPDATAQ

-683 MSRVQ
+683 MSRIQ

-694 YSSITGE
+694 YTQETGE

-729 YQNNSLTPRDAQTSQ
+729 YQNNSLTPRDPQTSQ

-757 FRYPL
+757 LRYPL

-781 FRRARE
+781 FRKVRQ

-815 GYGFDPVPGAGEVHK
+815 GYGMDPVPGAGEVHK